1 MKKIVVLGA
10 GTGGTTIASML
21 AHRLNLKQWSIS
33 LIDKAKEHV
42 YQPGLL
48 FIPLRLYGY
57 EQRRDVARDVRDP
70 LPKNVGFMQAEVR
83 AIDHERKRVETD
95 AGPVEYDWLVSSLGC
110 RVAPEEVVGMAQA
123 WGRDVH
129 GFYTLDDAL
138 AFQQALD
145 RMQEGRLVIDIAE
158 MPIKCPTAP
167 IELAFLAEYYFQLKG
182 IRHRVDVTLV
192 TPYTGA
198 FTKPVA
204 NKVLSKIAEEKGIH
218 IVPNF
223 AIESVD
229 ADKKVIRSY
238 EGTSLEYDLL
248 CAIPPNLGPQ
258 AIEDSGLGDGSGY
271 ALTDPRTLK
280 SRKADCIYFIGDNSN
295 VATSKA
301 GSVAHFEAETV
312 VENLLLEIEGKKP
325 RPTFD
330 GHANCFIETG
340 FHQAL
345 LIDFNYDVEPLPG
358 SYPLAYV
365 GPFSLLEE
373 SYVNHM
379 GKIAFKWVYWNML
392 LPGYLPSVPLL
403 PSHMNFV
410 GKDLTKAPEIR
421 RARAM
426 LIDDVMTKNVI
437 TVKQGTS
444 LHEAARLMA
453 DHKVSSL
460 PVVDVDNRLIGVVT
474 EADFLAAMNVSGDST
489 IQQLFDIVVRR
500 SRVRKPMGTIVDDIM
515 TRNPVT
521 VSEKDTLQRAIGLM
535 NRNGIKRLVVSGA
548 NHEVTGIV
556 SRADLIRLFSMK

>member
-1 MKKIVVLGA
+1 MLILGA
-10 GTGGTTIASML
+10 GTGGVTIASML
-21 AHRLNLKQWSIS
+21 AHRLNLKDWSIT
-33 LIDKAKEHV
+33 LIDQGSEHV

-48 FIPLRLYGY
+48 FLPLRLYGY
-57 EQRRDVARDVRDP
+57 EQRADVARDIREP
-70 LPKNVGFMQAEVR
+70 LPPNVSLIQAEVK
-83 AIDHERKRVETD
+83 AIDGERKRVETD
-95 AGPVEYDWLVSSLGC
+95 KGPVEYDWLVSSLGC
-110 RVAPEEVVGMAQA
+110 RVAPEEVAGMAEA
-123 WGRDVH
+123 WDRGVH
-129 GFYTLDDAL
+129 GFYTLDQAL
-138 AFQQALD
+138 AFQQAMD
-145 RMQEGRLVIDIAE
+145 KMQGGRLVIDIAE

-182 IRHRVDVTLV
+182 IRHRVDITLV

-218 IVPNF
+218 IVANF
-223 AIESVD
+223 AIEGVD

-280 SRKADCIYFIGDNSN
+280 SRKADYVYFIGDNSN

-312 VENLLLEIEGKKP
+312 VENLLLEIEGKRP

-340 FHQAL
+340 FHKAM

-358 SYPLAYV
+358 VYPMPCV
-365 GPFSLLEE
+365 GPFSLLKE

-392 LPGYLPSVPLL
+392 LPGYLPKVPLL
-403 PSHMNFV
+403 PSHMNFM
-410 GKDLTKAPEIR
+410 GKDITKAPEVR
-421 RARAM
+421 RSQEM
-426 LIDDVMTKNVI
+426 LVRDVMSKNVI
-437 TVKQGTS
+437 TVRQGS
-444 LHEAARLMA
+444 ALHEAAKLLSER
-453 DHKVSSL
+453 KVSSL
-460 PVVDVDNRLIGVVT
+460 PVVDIDERLVGIVT
-474 EADFLAAMNVSGDST
+474 EADFLAAMNVSGDAAT
-489 IQQLFDIVVRR
+489 QRVFDAVVRR

-515 TRNPVT
+515 TKRPVMIN
-521 VSEKDTLQRAIGLM
+521 EEDTLQRAVHLM
-535 NRNGIKRLVVSGA
+535 NRHGIKRLVITDADQKVK
-548 NHEVTGIV
+548 GII
-556 SRADLIRLFSMK
+556 SRADLMRLFRG